1 MAILLTS
8 MIALGTRSS
17 VRAFSLPIST
27 ALTSSLRSTSG
38 IVLHGMNPL
47 QSLFQNI
54 RKQGMSSLSSAKLSE
69 LASATSSL
77 PTASWEEIRSILE
90 SKQTSEERQFRNNLP
105 RGVGV
110 GSPLHRLRLFEEGNR
125 EEDVRVTLFRDS
137 ASWCPYCQKVS

>member
-17 VRAFSLPIST
+17 VRAFSPPIST

-38 IVLHGMNPL
+38 IVLHGTNPL
-47 QSLFQNI
+47 QSLFQKI
-54 RKQGMSSLSSAKLSE
+54 RQQGMSSLSSAKLSE

-105 RGVGV
+105 TGVGV